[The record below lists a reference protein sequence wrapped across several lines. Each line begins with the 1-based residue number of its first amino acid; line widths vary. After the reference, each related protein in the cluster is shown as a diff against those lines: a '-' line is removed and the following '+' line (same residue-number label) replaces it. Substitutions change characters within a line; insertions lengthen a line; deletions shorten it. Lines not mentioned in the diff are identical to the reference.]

1 MAASR
6 RLAVWVA
13 ALLAESLME
22 GRTWKELHVSAQAR
36 AGGACVGSLPRE
48 LPTHPPPSPSQKHQ
62 VIGDPLLKHLLVP
75 HRVMKHPVMK
85 HPVMK
90 HLLMKH
96 RAMKHRVT
104 DDPLMQHPLVK
115 DPLPEDPLSAS
126 LWASLPSLPLPRL
139 PVGHDHLR
147 PSAGR
152 ESPPAPL

>member
-13 ALLAESLME
+13 ALLAESLKE
-22 GRTWKELHVSAQAR
+22 GRTWKELHVSSQAL
-36 AGGACVGSLPRE
+36 AGDVYVGSLPRE
-48 LPTHPPPSPSQKHQ
+48 LPMHPPPSPFQKHQ

-96 RAMKHRVT
+96 RAMTPRVM
-104 DDPLMQHPLVK
+104 DDPLTKHPLVK
-115 DPLPEDPLSAS
+115 DPLPDDPLSAS
-126 LWASLPSLPLPRL
+126 LWASLPLPRL